1 MSTETTLQ
9 QLALIRAVIQIV
21 CRRCRHG
28 AIKFAMELAPR
39 VGWSCKVGEI
49 ATKLRC
55 SKCNSREVNV
65 YEARR

>member
-1 MSTETTLQ
+1 MSSETTLE
-9 QLALIRAVIQIV
+9 QLALCRAVIQIV

-28 AIKFAMELAPR
+28 AIKFPMELAPR
-39 VGWSCKVGEI
+39 VGWACKVAEI
-49 ATKLRC
+49 AAKLRC

>member
-1 MSTETTLQ
+1 MSSETTLE
-9 QLALIRAVIQIV
+9 QLALSRAVLQIV

-28 AIKFAMELAPR
+28 AVKFPMELIPR
-39 VGWSCKVGEI
+39 AGRYCKVAEI
-49 ATKLRC
+49 APKLRC

>member
-1 MSTETTLQ
+1 MSCETTLE
-9 QLALIRAVIQIV
+9 QLALSRAVLQIV

-28 AIKFAMELAPR
+28 AIKFPMELAPR
-39 VGWSCKVGEI
+39 VGWPCKVAEI
-49 ATKLRC
+49 AAKLRC

>member
-1 MSTETTLQ
+1 MSQTTLEH
-9 QLALIRAVIQIV
+9 LALNRAVIQIV

-28 AIKFAMELAPR
+28 AIKFPMELATR
-39 VGWSCKVGEI
+39 VGWACKVAQI
-49 ATKLRC
+49 APKLRC

>member
-1 MSTETTLQ
+1 MSIETTLE
-9 QLALIRAVIQIV
+9 QLALIRAVLQIV

-28 AIKFAMELAPR
+28 AIKFPMELAPR
-39 VGWSCKVGEI
+39 VGWASKVAEI
-49 ATKLRC
+49 APKLRC